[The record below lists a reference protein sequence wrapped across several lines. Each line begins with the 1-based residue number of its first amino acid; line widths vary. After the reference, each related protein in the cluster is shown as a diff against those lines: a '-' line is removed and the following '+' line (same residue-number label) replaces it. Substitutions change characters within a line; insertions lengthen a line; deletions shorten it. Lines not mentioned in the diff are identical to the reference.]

1 MAVSTS
7 ERPYALRNPGRRPAK
22 EAGLVPRPMA
32 EIKAE
37 AAAKRAQ
44 AKAVNDAKAAEAT
57 AEAAKR
63 SANRDKLA
71 AMLERRAQVEAEE
84 AIYFGEYQS
93 I

>member
-1 MAVSTS
+1 
-7 ERPYALRNPGRRPAK
+7 
-22 EAGLVPRPMA
+22 MA